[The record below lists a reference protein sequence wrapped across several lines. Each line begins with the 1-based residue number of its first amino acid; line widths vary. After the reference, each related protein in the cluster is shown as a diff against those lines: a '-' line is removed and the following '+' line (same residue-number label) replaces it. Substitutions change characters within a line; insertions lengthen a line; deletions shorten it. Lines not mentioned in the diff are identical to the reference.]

1 MRNGLFWGS
10 IMLHH
15 CEDTSLCR
23 FFYFWLTFLLTSYS
37 ISALFKRGT
46 TFPWN
51 NYLFQCCESMAES
64 PLGSDMFMVA
74 LVRMQRVADRAYSM
88 LPGSDV
94 VDAGSSAY
102 LSPLDMV
109 INNVR
114 RELYEFF
121 CMQPESVKNRRKF
134 DPHVSNPVHARR

>member
-1 MRNGLFWGS
+1 MF
-10 IMLHH
+10 I
-15 CEDTSLCR
+15 
-23 FFYFWLTFLLTSYS
+23 LTSYS

-51 NYLFQCCESMAES
+51 NYLSQCCESIAES
-64 PLGSDMFMVA
+64 PLDSDMFLVA

-88 LPGSDV
+88 LPGFDV
-94 VDAGSSAY
+94 VDTGSSAY

-121 CMQPESVKNRRKF
+121 SMQPESVKNRRKF
-134 DPHVSNPVHARR
+134 DLRNLSPIKMPVAD